1 MSEIRRVLRA
11 ASLRMLAG
19 SFLRHL
25 VLALTA
31 ALVAAM
37 VLRVATVMLG
47 VGVDWAQVA
56 TWGGVAIV
64 AVAGLWTLFT
74 MPRAAAV
81 ARRLDE
87 GADLRETISTALS
100 VQGSSDAWAKAVVE
114 AAALRARTVN
124 VRQAVPVRAPRSWP
138 MPLTAALALVVIWL
152 LPIPRDVLGKQ
163 AAAEKVKQE
172 QKKVEVAQAESKA
185 ATAKVEDLLK
195 KLDPKAAE
203 DPEANKAGAE
213 KPEPTTPEEISK
225 AAIKKLEGMKD
236 KIEKM
241 RSDSEKAQ
249 AADAL
254 KDKLKELKNSPG
266 PMEEIAKNL
275 AKGDMKAA
283 QEALEKLQ
291 QKMASGEMSAAEKEQ
306 MGKQL
311 ESLKNQLEK
320 VAASQ
325 KNLEDKLKAAGLDP
339 KLAKSGE
346 ELRKAL
352 ENAKNLTDEQKE
364 QLKKQAQAQQ
374 KAGEQC
380 QSMAACMNK
389 MAEGMKKP
397 GQGQG
402 EGEQGEQGQA
412 QQGMQELSEQMS
424 EMEMMMAEAEQMDAA
439 MAEAKQQLQSMCE
452 GSGQCENP
460 GMGECQ
466 NGLYNNPWAAG
477 NNQKQGAN
485 RGGHGQ
491 AQGGSATE
499 SPADENWTKR
509 NFKSQTG
516 QGPII
521 GSTVIQGEQIKGESV
536 ATFEAAVN
544 TGEAT
549 FAEAIEN
556 NTIPRE
562 YHDVIKAYFGRL
574 AKKTEG
580 KQGAA
585 PKPAAGAQA
594 PADKK

>member
-11 ASLRMLAG
+11 ASLRMLVG
-19 SFLRHL
+19 SFLRYL

-31 ALVAAM
+31 GLVAGMA
-37 VLRVATVMLG
+37 LRVATVMLG
-47 VGVDWAQVA
+47 VGVDWSQVA
-56 TWGGVAIV
+56 TWGGA
-64 AVAGLWTLFT
+64 AVVGIAGMWTLFT
-74 MPRAAAV
+74 APRAAAV
-81 ARRLDE
+81 ARRVDE

-100 VQGSSDAWAKAVVE
+100 VQGSADAWAKAVVE

-124 VRQAVPVRAPRSWP
+124 VRQAVPVRAPRTWP
-138 MPLTAALALVVIWL
+138 MPLTAALALVVVWL

-163 AAAEKVKQE
+163 AAAEKRQQE
-172 QKKVEVAQAESKA
+172 QKRVEIAQAESKA

-195 KLDPKAAE
+195 KLDPKAGE
-203 DPEANKAGAE
+203 EPGANKAEPE
-213 KPEPTTPEEISK
+213 KPQPTTPEEISK

-241 RSDSEKAQ
+241 RSESEKAQ

-254 KDKLKELKNSPG
+254 KDMLKQLKNTPG
-266 PMEEIAKNL
+266 PMEEIAKNM

-291 QKMASGEMSAAEKEQ
+291 QKMASGEMSSAEKEQ

-311 ESLKNQLEK
+311 QSLKAQLEK

-325 KNLEDKLKAAGLDP
+325 KDLEDKLKAAGIDP
-339 KLAKSGE
+339 KLAKNSE

-352 ENAKNLTDEQKE
+352 ENAKNLTEEQK
-364 QLKKQAQAQQ
+364 QQMQKQAQAQQ
-374 KAGEQC
+374 KASESC
-380 QSMAACMNK
+380 QSMAQCMNK
-389 MAEGMKKP
+389 MAEGMKKQ

-402 EGEQGEQGQA
+402 EGEQGQQGQA
-412 QQGMQELSEQMS
+412 QQAMQELSEQMS

-452 GSGQCENP
+452 GSGQCNNP

-477 NNQKQGAN
+477 NNQNQGAN

-499 SPADENWTKR
+499 SPADETWTKR

-536 ATFEAAVN
+536 ARFEQAVN
-544 TGEAT
+544 SGEAT

-574 AKKTEG
+574 SKKT
-580 KQGAA
+580 QGQQTPAAA
-585 PKPAAGAQA
+585 PVE
-594 PADKK
+594 KK